1 MSHFHEQN
9 HNVQGS
15 QEKVRLHVSC
25 VAKMQE
31 CVDFENVDSVDCV
44 ESIVGVESDIFSS
57 CFDRLLQ
64 SFS

>member
-1 MSHFHEQN
+1 
-9 HNVQGS
+9 
-15 QEKVRLHVSC
+15 
-25 VAKMQE
+25 MQE